1 MGKDLVIATHSL
13 NPSPRPQ
20 AEQPAQ
26 AIQVREVEVV
36 REVVKEGPVYQYAP
50 DHDFEP
56 KDESDL
62 VQQLREQLRLPAR
75 AIDNALQLQEEAD
88 VKCEELVK
96 QLTASEKRS
105 NYLVAKV
112 RALAD
117 DLNDEKI
124 AEEAQGI
131 YAEQP
136 YYNVYGLSGAREPQ
150 ATQPREPEFGL

>member
-1 MGKDLVIATHSL
+1 MG
-13 NPSPRPQ
+13 R
-20 AEQPAQ
+20 
-26 AIQVREVEVV
+26 
-36 REVVKEGPVYQYAP
+36 
-50 DHDFEP
+50 
-56 KDESDL
+56 
-62 VQQLREQLRLPAR
+62 LRAR

-136 YYNVYGLSGAREPQ
+136 YYNVYGLSGVQEPQ
-150 ATQPREPEFGL
+150 ATQPREPEFGLDLAGFSALPGYQGLRMPTTAPISGPRPCCE